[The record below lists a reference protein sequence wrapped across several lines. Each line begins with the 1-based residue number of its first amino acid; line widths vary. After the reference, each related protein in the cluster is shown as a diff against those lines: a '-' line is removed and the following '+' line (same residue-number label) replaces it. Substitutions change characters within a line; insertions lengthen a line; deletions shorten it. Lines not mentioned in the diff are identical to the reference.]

1 QVVRGRVLR
10 PDGTPA
16 AGAAIYLRERD
27 LLGKRVKETKVATT
41 GADGRFEAT
50 PSDWSAVVV
59 VANGFA
65 PEWANLGEKDG
76 ELTLTLAEDLPLQG
90 RLIDLQG
97 KPVAG
102 ARVRVMAIHAP
113 TDGELKPAYAAFGL
127 NPEWTAQALPRSLN
141 DGTANL

>member
-1 QVVRGRVLR
+1 KLMVRALVIAVVVAAGLGIGPATRTTANPPPERPKPGTPTAENPPHAPNESQVVRGRVLR

-76 ELTLTLAEDLPLQG
+76 ELTL
-90 RLIDLQG
+90 
-97 KPVAG
+97 
-102 ARVRVMAIHAP
+102 
-113 TDGELKPAYAAFGL
+113 
-127 NPEWTAQALPRSLN
+127 
-141 DGTANL
+141 